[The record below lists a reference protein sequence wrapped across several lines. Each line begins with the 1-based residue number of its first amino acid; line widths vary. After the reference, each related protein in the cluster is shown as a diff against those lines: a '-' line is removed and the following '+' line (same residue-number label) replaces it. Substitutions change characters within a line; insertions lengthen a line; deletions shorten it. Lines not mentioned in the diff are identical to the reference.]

1 MYLMLDEN
9 SDKIKLDINPK
20 IKRNLVNQLGIIP
33 SFTSKIAA
41 IMQNSTVIDIWN
53 KHIRLKFII
62 IVLYEL

>member
-41 IMQNSTVIDIWN
+41 IMQNSTVIDI
-53 KHIRLKFII
+53 
-62 IVLYEL
+62 